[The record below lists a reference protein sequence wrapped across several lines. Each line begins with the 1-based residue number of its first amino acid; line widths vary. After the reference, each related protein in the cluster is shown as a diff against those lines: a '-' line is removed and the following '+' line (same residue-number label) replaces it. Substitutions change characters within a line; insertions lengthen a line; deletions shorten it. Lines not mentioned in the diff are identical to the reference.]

1 MILIEAF
8 KRVVFQSY
16 AKFDGRSG
24 RAEFWWFFLANL
36 IVAVVLS
43 ALGRVSTVFIIVYAI
58 YGLALII
65 PGLAVSI
72 RRLHDINR
80 SGWWVLIALIPLVG
94 AIVLLVF
101 HVKAGDP
108 GSNVYGPEPIP
119 LTAA

>member
-1 MILIEAF
+1 MVLIEAF

-16 AKFDGRSG
+16 AKFTGRSG

-43 ALGRVSTVFIIVYAI
+43 LLGQASTFFYIIYVL

-65 PGLAVSI
+65 PGIAVSV

-80 SGWWVLIALIPLVG
+80 SGWWVLIALIPIVG

-101 HVKAGDP
+101 HATAGDR
-108 GSNVYGPEPIP
+108 GSNNYGPLP
-119 LTAA
+119 LPLAAG